1 MQQTLKSNTEAR
13 TMEKKQYLKSQSLQ
27 FTYSLLRDTG
37 KQADNDN
44 IAWQDAITRELDD
57 ALVT

>member
-1 MQQTLKSNTEAR
+1 
-13 TMEKKQYLKSQSLQ
+13 MEKKQYLKSQSLQ

-44 IAWQDAITRELDD
+44 IACQDAFIRELDD